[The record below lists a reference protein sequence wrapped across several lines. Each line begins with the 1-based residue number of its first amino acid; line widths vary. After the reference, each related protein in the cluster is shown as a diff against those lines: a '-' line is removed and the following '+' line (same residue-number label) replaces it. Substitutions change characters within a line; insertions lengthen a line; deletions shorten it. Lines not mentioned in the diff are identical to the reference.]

1 MKNLLI
7 SYMTLRQWIGI
18 LGMLLAGVCVIGGLV
33 FANTEILPSIS
44 MYYHSNMRDV
54 FVGLLIAVG
63 MFLLTYKGYD
73 KKDHKIMLITGF
85 SALMIPL
92 FPCTNIFDDVS
103 PVGFMNLNPNVSNF
117 LHLLFAGLFFVLL
130 AYNSYFMFTRT
141 NPLTA
146 MTPNKIKRNKIYRIS
161 GITIF
166 VCIILLVLSYVIMGE
181 VRDQYKIVLV
191 LEQIML
197 VAFGIS
203 WLVKGEAMLKDQ

>member
-1 MKNLLI
+1 
-7 SYMTLRQWIGI
+7 
-18 LGMLLAGVCVIGGLV
+18 
-33 FANTEILPSIS
+33 
-44 MYYHSNMRDV
+44 MRDV

-73 KKDHKIMLITGF
+73 SKDQKIMLVTGF

-92 FPCTNIFDDVS
+92 FPCTNIYDPVS
-103 PVGFMNLNPNVSNF
+103 TVGFMNLNPVVSNF

-141 NPLTA
+141 NPLKD
-146 MTPNKIKRNKIYRIS
+146 MTPNKIKRNKVYRVS
-161 GITIF
+161 GIVIF
-166 VCIILLVLSYVIMGE
+166 VCIILLVLSYILMGE
-181 VRDQYKIVLV
+181 VRVQYKIVLV

-197 VAFGIS
+197 TAFGIS

>member
-7 SYMTLRQWIGI
+7 SYMTLRKVIGI

-73 KKDHKIMLITGF
+73 KKDQEIMLVTGF

-92 FPCTNIFDDVS
+92 FPCTNIYDPVS
-103 PVGFMNLNPNVSNF
+103 TVGFMNLNPNISNF
-117 LHLLFAGLFFVLL
+117 FHLLFAGLFFVLL

-141 NPLTA
+141 NPLIA
-146 MTPNKIKRNKIYRIS
+146 MTPNKIKRNKIYKIS

-166 VCIILLVLSYVIMGE
+166 VCIILLVLSSIFMGE
-181 VRDQYKIVLV
+181 LKDQYKIVLI

-203 WLVKGEAMLKDQ
+203 WLVKGEAMFKDQ